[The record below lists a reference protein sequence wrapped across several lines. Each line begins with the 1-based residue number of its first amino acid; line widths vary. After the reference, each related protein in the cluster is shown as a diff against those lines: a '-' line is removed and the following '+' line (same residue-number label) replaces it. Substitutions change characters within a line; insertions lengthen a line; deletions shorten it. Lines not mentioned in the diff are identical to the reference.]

1 MLSLLGRVDFASK
14 ASKRRER
21 CITEVIFC
29 FAKLYVPAASWFATV
44 GDGALDVPK
53 NGSYIC
59 LSASCFTIV
68 GDGASTSREMLPFL
82 RTWRPAIHSQ
92 LYKNRL
98 SFFKLNL
105 VIFNGFFYDFYRFVF
120 SHNLPDGCLFPFE
133 RLVYAEKVSHF
144 VKYVRR

>member
-59 LSASCFTIV
+59 LSASDITLRVVIFPAEII
-68 GDGASTSREMLPFL
+68 LPFTENSAKRL
-82 RTWRPAIHSQ
+82 AKNIIYCYNNDEHS
-92 LYKNRL
+92 
-98 SFFKLNL
+98 FAF
-105 VIFNGFFYDFYRFVF
+105 VVFITTDF
-120 SHNLPDGCLFPFE
+120 
-133 RLVYAEKVSHF
+133 
-144 VKYVRR
+144 